1 MSSNEYMRE
10 YMKARRERRRAE
22 LLELLGGACSRC
34 TSEDELHFDHIDSS
48 TRSFT
53 LSGAGLDRSWSA
65 ILEEAAKCQLLC
77 ETCHRTKTRQCG
89 DNINQQLRECCGR
102 TFVGNAYGGHR
113 RWHLSEVAD
122 R

>member
-1 MSSNEYMRE
+1 MPTNEYMRE
-10 YMKARRERRRAE
+10 YMKARRDRRRTE
-22 LLELLGGACSRC
+22 LLELLGGECSRC
-34 TSEDELHFDHIDSS
+34 SSKDGLHFDHIDRS
-48 TRSFT
+48 TRSFG
-53 LSGAGLDRSWSA
+53 LSGAGLDRAWSA

-77 ETCHRTKTRQCG
+77 ETCHQAKTRECG
-89 DNINQQLRECCGR
+89 DNTNQQIMVCCGR